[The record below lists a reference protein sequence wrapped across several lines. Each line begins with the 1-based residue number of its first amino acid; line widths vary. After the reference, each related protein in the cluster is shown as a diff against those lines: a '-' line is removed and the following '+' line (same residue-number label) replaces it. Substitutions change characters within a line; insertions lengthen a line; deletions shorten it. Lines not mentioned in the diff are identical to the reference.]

1 MKKMLS
7 PILPLILLTS
17 CCKEP
22 LPNTPPPEEPANAP
36 KLEVLWQQ
44 PLLPDTSEHSAD
56 AHIVIDNHVIS
67 TVNFLSP
74 SATVYARNVETGALD
89 WTFDNFVTPVDG
101 FGDSQVFGVNPQTLL
116 VNKWNQ
122 TYCLDPETGSVQVQT
137 NVSDVGGW
145 SPPQA
150 YVFDEYIYNSHY
162 SGGSPYSDF
171 DAIVRRHHTST
182 SWDTLQSFHSMGDT
196 LFPITNPV
204 IPWVSPS
211 GDTILLTR
219 VTYLSKGIPPLNGRL
234 NRAHLYAYNLRT
246 QSYEWQ
252 FKDFVPGGNMS
263 AEPPTIDGDRMYL
276 IGFPDLYCIDLNT
289 GNILWK
295 KEYEESPGVC
305 STIHENLLIVLSS
318 NRGCWGLDKYTGQEV
333 WFQPD
338 PPGTATRL
346 RYFDGVVYFS
356 TTGSGRLFAINA
368 SNGELIWNEKSP
380 NIGKYSNVGFDW
392 NQIAIDEER
401 RVLYACDR
409 YFIMCIKLPEI

>member
-1 MKKMLS
+1 MR
-7 PILPLILLTS
+7 ILIVLFLLGMTS

-22 LPNTPPPEEPANAP
+22 TPDPTPPPPTNEP
-36 KLEVLWQQ
+36 KWEVLWQQ
-44 PLLPDTSEHSAD
+44 PLLADTSEQSSSAQV
-56 AHIVIDNHVIS
+56 VIGNKVINAI
-67 TVNFLSP
+67 NFISP
-74 SATVYARNVETGALD
+74 SATIYARDVETGEIA
-89 WTFDNFVTPVDG
+89 WSFDNFVTPVDG
-101 FGDSQVFGVNPQTLL
+101 FGNKEVFEINPQTLL

-145 SPPQA
+145 SIPQA
-150 YVFDEYIYNSHY
+150 NVIGEFVYNSHY
-162 SGGSPYSDF
+162 SGGLPYSNYF
-171 DAIVRRHHTST
+171 SMARRHYTST
-182 SWDTLQSFHSMGDT
+182 EWDTIQSFYPMSDT
-196 LFPITNPV
+196 LFPIISPP
-204 IPWVSPS
+204 IPWVNPI
-211 GDTILLTR
+211 GDTILITR

-234 NRAHLYAYNLRT
+234 NRAHLYAFNLRT
-246 QSYEWQ
+246 RTYEWQ
-252 FKDFVPGGNMS
+252 LKDFVPGGNMS

-338 PPGTATRL
+338 PPGTAIEL
-346 RYFDGVVYFS
+346 KYFDGIVYFS
-356 TTGSGRLFAINA
+356 TTGSSRLFAINA
-368 SNGELIWNEKSP
+368 ANGDLIWNERSP
-380 NIGKYSNVGFDW
+380 NVGKYSNARFDW
-392 NQIAIDEER
+392 TRIAIDEER
-401 RVLYACDR
+401 RVVYACDG